1 MGSFEPTACTIS
13 MEDQKMDNENN
24 WNRAKSPVFWG
35 ALCSLIAAEIV
46 KLADNFSWWNL
57 ALAVFTVGAGAF
69 AALNNP
75 TNKDGF

>member
-1 MGSFEPTACTIS
+1 MGSFEPNACAIR

>member
-1 MGSFEPTACTIS
+1 MGSFEPNACTIR
-13 MEDQKMDNENN
+13 MEVQEMDNENN

>member
-1 MGSFEPTACTIS
+1 MGSFEPNACTIR
-13 MEDQKMDNENN
+13 MEDSIMDNKND

>member
-1 MGSFEPTACTIS
+1 
-13 MEDQKMDNENN
+13 MEDFKMDNENN

-46 KLADNFSWWNL
+46 KLADNFTWWNL

-75 TNKDGF
+75 TNKEGF

>member
-1 MGSFEPTACTIS
+1 
-13 MEDQKMDNENN
+13 MDNKND

-35 ALCSLIAAEIV
+35 ALRSLIAAEIV

-57 ALAVFTVGAGAF
+57 ALPVCTVGAGAF
-69 AALNNP
+69 PALNNP

>member
-1 MGSFEPTACTIS
+1 
-13 MEDQKMDNENN
+13 MDNKTD
-24 WNRAKSPVFWG
+24 WNRAKAPVFCG
-35 ALCSLIAAEIV
+35 ALCWLIAAQIL

-75 TNKDGF
+75 TNKEGF

>member
-1 MGSFEPTACTIS
+1 MGSVELNAGTIK
-13 MEDQKMDNENN
+13 MEDQEMDNENN

>member
-1 MGSFEPTACTIS
+1 MR
-13 MEDQKMDNENN
+13 MEGYEMDNENN

>member
-1 MGSFEPTACTIS
+1 MGAFEPNACTIIIEEY
-13 MEDQKMDNENN
+13 MMDNKND

>member
-1 MGSFEPTACTIS
+1 MGSVEPNACKIR
-13 MEDQKMDNENN
+13 MEDQEMDNENN

-75 TNKDGF
+75 TNKEGF

>member
-1 MGSFEPTACTIS
+1 MGSVEPNACKIR
-13 MEDQKMDNENN
+13 MEEHMMDNNN
-24 WNRAKSPVFWG
+24 DWNRAKSPVFWG

-69 AALNNP
+69 AALNTP
-75 TNKDGF
+75 TNKYGF